1 MFLFNASV
9 MQDSSNASASMPLCL
24 NCTHRLLGPSRRP
37 QLWKRAPKLQLS
49 IVSSAHFTM
58 NLKSPKSLDATHS
71 TQLNGSETCTFSA
84 AMHGKDEASRLA

>member
-1 MFLFNASV
+1 M
-9 MQDSSNASASMPLCL
+9 
-24 NCTHRLLGPSRRP
+24 
-37 QLWKRAPKLQLS
+37 
-49 IVSSAHFTM
+49 VSSAHFTM